1 MMFLA
6 ATVLKL
12 FLTGLLL
19 KFKIQKIPNKN
30 RGSGPFKKKKVVS
43 SGNVTVLPSGSS
55 DESQGVA
62 VLVR

>member
-6 ATVLKL
+6 TTVLKL

-30 RGSGPFKKKKVVS
+30 RGSGPFKKKVVS